1 MSKGAISLPRRLA
14 DNACIIVSKSC
25 INFFQSRYF
34 ANILRSQRTH
44 SSFSLH
50 CSLHRS
56 PQILYPS
63 SASSIIT
70 SLDTLVSRSRFCADD
85 EDRCVKIKKDDLMSL
100 TNGWNQKAHVM
111 SGDKSYTHVNR
122 ACTEGN
128 PSLLYSKEDGS
139 VNKIRDEETMGLYAH
154 LREQEKEISALQQQ
168 FSGAYIDEMQQLNEK
183 YALERKLSDL
193 QMAMDE
199 KQKEYITS
207 VSKELAQ
214 RKGDLDDNL
223 RLASS
228 LKDEED
234 ERYFFMTSLLGLLAE
249 YGVWPNVCN
258 ASSIS
263 TAVKGENESSLSS
276 HHEVEP
282 HIEATNGMR
291 QYTERNNLMDT
302 ESLVPIDDGPGI
314 EGFQV
319 VGDAQPGGKLL
330 GCGYP
335 IRGTSLCVFQWVC
348 HLDDGTRHYIEGA
361 TNPEYFV
368 TADDVD
374 KYVAVECVPM
384 DDKGRQ
390 GMLVRQFANNQNKIT
405 CDPDMQS
412 EIDSYLSK
420 GQATFSVLMLVNSTE
435 NWEPAALTLRLSG
448 FQVKLKESTQFVEMF
463 TKDLS
468 IKIPS
473 GFSTQFV
480 ITISDGS
487 SHPFST
493 DNDKARC
500 NSLDHEKVS
509 EQGAG
514 KGEKESVGIQSQ
526 NRPFFADIM
535 QIDPTERRAYLKRAI
550 WRLTRGGRSIVSTF
564 RWQCFDFPS

>member
-1 MSKGAISLPRRLA
+1 
-14 DNACIIVSKSC
+14 
-25 INFFQSRYF
+25 
-34 ANILRSQRTH
+34 
-44 SSFSLH
+44 
-50 CSLHRS
+50 
-56 PQILYPS
+56 
-63 SASSIIT
+63 
-70 SLDTLVSRSRFCADD
+70 
-85 EDRCVKIKKDDLMSL
+85 
-100 TNGWNQKAHVM
+100 M
-111 SGDKSYTHVNR
+111 SGDKSSMHVNR
-122 ACTEGN
+122 AYTEGN
-128 PSLLYSKEDGS
+128 PSPLYSKEYGS
-139 VNKIRDEETMGLYAH
+139 VNNVRDEETMGLYAH
-154 LREQEKEISALQQQ
+154 LREQENEISALQQQ
-168 FSGAYIDEMQQLNEK
+168 ITRAYINEMQLLNEK
-183 YALERKLSDL
+183 YALERKVSDL

-223 RLASS
+223 SLASS

-234 ERYFFMTSLLGLLAE
+234 ERYLFMTSLLGLLAE

-263 TAVKGENESSLSS
+263 TAVKQLYDELQWKIRSLDGENESSLSS

-291 QYTERNNLMDT
+291 PFTEGYNLMDT
-302 ESLVPIDDGPGI
+302 SSLVPNDDGPGI

-335 IRGTSLCVFQWVC
+335 IGGTSLCVFQWVR

-412 EIDSYLSK
+412 EIASYLSK
-420 GQATFSVLMLVNSTE
+420 GQATFNVSMLVNSTE
-435 NWEPAALTLRLSG
+435 NWESATLTLRLSG
-448 FQVKLKESTQFVEMF
+448 FQVKLNKMESTQFVEMF
-463 TKDLS
+463 TKDLW

-493 DNDKARC
+493 YNDVRKRDAIVLTMRKFQ
-500 NSLDHEKVS
+500 SKVLEK
-509 EQGAG
+509 G
-514 KGEKESVGIQSQ
+514 KGISRHSESES
-526 NRPFFADIM
+526 
-535 QIDPTERRAYLKRAI
+535 AI
-550 WRLTRGGRSIVSTF
+550 LG
-564 RWQCFDFPS
+564 

>member
-1 MSKGAISLPRRLA
+1 
-14 DNACIIVSKSC
+14 
-25 INFFQSRYF
+25 
-34 ANILRSQRTH
+34 
-44 SSFSLH
+44 
-50 CSLHRS
+50 
-56 PQILYPS
+56 
-63 SASSIIT
+63 
-70 SLDTLVSRSRFCADD
+70 
-85 EDRCVKIKKDDLMSL
+85 MSL
-100 TNGWNQKAHVM
+100 TKGWNQTAYVM
-111 SGDKSYTHVNR
+111 SGDKSSMHVNR
-122 ACTEGN
+122 AYTEGN
-128 PSLLYSKEDGS
+128 PSPLYSKEYGS
-139 VNKIRDEETMGLYAH
+139 VHNVRDEETMGLYAH
-154 LREQEKEISALQQQ
+154 LREQENEISALQQQ
-168 FSGAYIDEMQQLNEK
+168 ITRAYINEMQQLNEK
-183 YALERKLSDL
+183 YALERKVSDL
-193 QMAMDE
+193 QMAIDE

-223 RLASS
+223 RIASS

-234 ERYFFMTSLLGLLAE
+234 ERYLFMTSLLGLLAE

-291 QYTERNNLMDT
+291 QYTEGNNLMDT
-302 ESLVPIDDGPGI
+302 GSLVPNDDGPGI

-335 IRGTSLCVFQWVC
+335 IRGTSLCVFQWVR

-368 TADDVD
+368 TADDVG

-435 NWEPAALTLRLSG
+435 NWEPATLTLRLSG
-448 FQVKLKESTQFVEMF
+448 FQVKLNKMESTQFVEMF

-493 DNDKARC
+493 YNDKARC
-500 NSLDHEKVS
+500 NSPDHEKVS

-526 NRPFFADIM
+526 NRPFLADIM
-535 QIDPTERRAYLKRAI
+535 QIERRAYLQIEVRH
-550 WRLTRGGRSIVSTF
+550 LTS
-564 RWQCFDFPS
+564 